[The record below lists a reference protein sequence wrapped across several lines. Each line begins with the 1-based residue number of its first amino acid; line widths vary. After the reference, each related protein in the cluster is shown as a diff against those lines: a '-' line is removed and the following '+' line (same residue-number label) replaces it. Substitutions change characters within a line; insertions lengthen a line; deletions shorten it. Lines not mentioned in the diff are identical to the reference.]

1 MASFQFGY
9 ESGLWALA
17 FLIPLILL
25 YLIKP
30 KPKTMP
36 IPSLMFFM
44 RSSGYRKL
52 TSFLRQIVRDWL
64 FVIQLLLLL
73 SLALTFAQPFTTYY
87 KDVTAS
93 NTVIVL
99 DVSASSQT
107 HEGLQ
112 TRFEKS
118 VAKAKSILSAR
129 NTIILAK
136 DVPLIGVKE
145 AGYDE
150 AYRFLQSLKPKD
162 TTTRLG
168 EAILLAG
175 EALSEGRVT
184 VISDFINTDGQD
196 PQIAKTVLE
205 SKGIKVEFISTTGE
219 KRSNVGI
226 VDMIADESSTTV
238 YVKNYDDVQRK
249 IKLTTGKTTQDLSI
263 AAHATETSSLKTPE
277 GITKISI
284 DYNDDFPTDNTVYL
298 SAPDKKQIK
307 AMLITNNAS
316 IFLKNALTASGD
328 VSLDMARPP
337 IVPKDKYDVYII
349 QNIDTEQ
356 ILPGT
361 FEDIIDKVKDGATA
375 IVHVQEQSQLI
386 DYKGLLPVKL
396 GIKRDGGSVRVD
408 QLNRFTKNIEFGS
421 VDYYFT
427 SVLKE
432 GTINLA
438 SIEDNGVISVGKQGD
453 GKIIYFGMPEKAS
466 DFKFSPSYPIF
477 WTELIRFATEQQ
489 EIKNLNYHT
498 GDTLLF
504 EGNQKVETPTTT
516 LKQPTVMLEEAGIYK
531 MNDRTIAV
539 NLLREKESDINSN
552 VSFGTKSVQY
562 ELKPVREERKY
573 SLEFLLTTI
582 GLLLLIF
589 EVLFIKWRGDL

>member
-1 MASFQFGY
+1 MAVFELGYSF
-9 ESGLWALA
+9 GLLALLS
-17 FLIPLILL
+17 LIPLILL

-52 TSFLRQIVRDWL
+52 TSFLRNIVRDWL
-64 FVIQLLLLL
+64 FILQLLLLL
-73 SLALTFAQPFTTYY
+73 ALALTFAEPFTKYY

-107 HEGLQ
+107 FEATS
-112 TRFEKS
+112 TRFDRAIS
-118 VAKAKSILSAR
+118 KAKSILSAR

-136 DVPLIGVKE
+136 DVPLIGTKE
-145 AGYDE
+145 ASYDE
-150 AYRFLQSLKPKD
+150 SYRFLQSIKPKD
-162 TTTRLG
+162 TITRLG

-175 EALSEGRVT
+175 EALSEGRIV

-196 PQIAKTVLE
+196 AQVAKTVLE
-205 SKGIKVEFISTTGE
+205 SKGLKVEFINTATQ

-226 VDMIADESSTTV
+226 IDLVADDASTTV
-238 YVKNYDDVQRK
+238 YVKNYDDVQN
-249 IKLTTGKTTQDLSI
+249 KLFLEAGKTKQDLLI
-263 AAHATETSSLKTPE
+263 AAHTTETVSFKTPE
-277 GITKISI
+277 GVTKIQI
-284 DYNDDFPTDNTVYL
+284 NFKDDLAADNTAYL
-298 SAPDKKQIK
+298 SAPVKKQIK
-307 AMLITNNAS
+307 ALLVTNNAS

-328 VSLDMARPP
+328 VNLEIARPP
-337 IVPKDKYDVYII
+337 IIPKDKYDLYILHD
-349 QNIDTEQ
+349 IDTEQ

-361 FEDIIDKVKDGATA
+361 FEDILSTVKDGATA
-375 IVHVQEQSQLI
+375 IVHAQEQSALI
-386 DYKGLLPVKL
+386 DYKGLLPVSL
-396 GIKRDGGSVRVD
+396 GAKKDGANVRVE
-408 QLNRFTKNIEFGS
+408 QLNRFTKNIDFGA
-421 VDYYFT
+421 VDYYF
-427 SVLKE
+427 SSIPKE
-432 GTINLA
+432 GTINVA
-438 SIEDNGVISVGKQGD
+438 SIDGNGVISIGKQGD
-453 GKIIYFGMPEKAS
+453 GKIVYFGMPEKAS

-498 GDTLLF
+498 GDTLIF
-504 EGNQKVETPTTT
+504 EGNQKIETPSTVI
-516 LKQPTVMLEEAGIYK
+516 KQPTLILEEAGIYK
-531 MNDRTIAV
+531 LQDRTIAV
-539 NLLREKESDINSN
+539 NLLSEKESNINSN

-562 ELKPVREERKY
+562 ELKPVKEERTY

-582 GLLLLIF
+582 GLMLLIF